1 MTKKRRCHVVYVGP
15 RFVTENSTC
24 PNSVAATFLRS
35 IFLCHEALNSLEAG
49 LPCRQIIKKLAL
61 PQSKQ
66 KGILELQCFRNG
78 TDFQCRTDE
87 TAYRENFVDCH
98 HLNREIASN
107 WRQRFS
113 ILLAAFYTHFFHFLS
128 MTWNS

>member
-1 MTKKRRCHVVYVGP
+1 MSDFDSSLRTLRALMTLQQL
-15 RFVTENSTC
+15 
-24 PNSVAATFLRS
+24 FLRS

-66 KGILELQCFRNG
+66 KGILELQCFRKG

-87 TAYRENFVDCH
+87 TGYRENFVDCH
-98 HLNREIASN
+98 HLNREIAPN
-107 WRQRFS
+107 RRQRLS
-113 ILLAAFYTHFFHFLS
+113 ILLAAFYTHFFFIFLLS